1 MQFLVLAHDGDD
13 SDALAR
19 RLAVREAHLA
29 LGNKLRDE
37 GKMLYG
43 AAILDETSK
52 MVGSV
57 LICDFASRQDLDHW
71 LEEEPYV
78 TGQVWKNIEVRECR
92 VGPTFEG
99 KIPGKTQI
107 TG

>member
-13 SDALAR
+13 SDALER
-19 RLAVREAHLA
+19 RLAVRVAHLA
-29 LGNKLRDE
+29 LVDRLRDE

-57 LICDFASRQDLDHW
+57 LICEFASRQDLDHW

-78 TGQVWKNIEVRECR
+78 TGQVWKKIEIRECK
-92 VGPTFEG
+92 VGSAFEG
-99 KIPGKTQI
+99 KVPGKK
-107 TG
+107 